1 MTIAKI
7 TLTTLIIF
15 LSGCAT
21 KWPVSDKTSQK
32 LEVQFATI
40 VIDNLAVETN
50 TRTSEQIYVNGWV
63 PLHDIFK
70 PTLPQAF
77 DKKVRAALVPAPGAT
92 GRVDITLLRA
102 GFWMEKSVA
111 DDVPF
116 IGIALAFRERD
127 LKCDVDVNIKI
138 GDKSQR
144 RTLYFKTKKSVAAGG
159 QVYSDFV
166 DICQD
171 RVIKRLADI
180 LSGKIPPKE

>member
-1 MTIAKI
+1 
-7 TLTTLIIF
+7 
-15 LSGCAT
+15 
-21 KWPVSDKTSQK
+21 
-32 LEVQFATI
+32 
-40 VIDNLAVETN
+40 
-50 TRTSEQIYVNGWV
+50 
-63 PLHDIFK
+63 
-70 PTLPQAF
+70 
-77 DKKVRAALVPAPGAT
+77 
-92 GRVDITLLRA
+92 
-102 GFWMEKSVA
+102 MEKSVA